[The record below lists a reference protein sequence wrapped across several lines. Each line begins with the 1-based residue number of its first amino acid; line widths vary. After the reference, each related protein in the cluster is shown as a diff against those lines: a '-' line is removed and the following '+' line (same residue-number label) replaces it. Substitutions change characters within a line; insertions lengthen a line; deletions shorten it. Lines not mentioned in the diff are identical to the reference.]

1 MIYETSYVIEGY
13 DEKSAVF
20 HFIEAIEE
28 KKEKKP
34 MDLRVLGEEL

>member
-20 HFIEAIEE
+20 CFIEDIE
-28 KKEKKP
+28 KKEKSP
-34 MDLRVLGEEL
+34 MDLRVLGAI